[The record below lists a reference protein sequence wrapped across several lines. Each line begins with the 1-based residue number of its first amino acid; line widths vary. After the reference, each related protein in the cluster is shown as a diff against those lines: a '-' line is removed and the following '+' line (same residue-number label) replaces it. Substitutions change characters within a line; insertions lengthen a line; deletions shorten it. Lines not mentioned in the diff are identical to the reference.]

1 MNTQYFQQVA
11 QELLSRHYGINLNDT
26 DLSDPLNVQH
36 AIDEGLKP
44 YQAVVNYAEARS
56 LIRVD
61 KTGFYG
67 VPSTDPINES
77 DEKLVIL
84 RLVEVNLT
92 VDQVAKRNDRYAD
105 SIIKENSSD
114 FDGIEIHGV
123 RNLHAPDDPAGTCYE
138 IDNDEPEMI
147 SVYVHC
153 VEGGI
158 ECVGDFGSYDL
169 ASAYAIELS
178 NQYNWPTYDYI
189 DNELKVRLD

>member
-11 QELLSRHYGINLNDT
+11 QELLNRHYGINLNDT
-26 DLSDPLNVQH
+26 DLSELQNVQY

-56 LIRVD
+56 LVRVD

-67 VPSTDPINES
+67 VPSTEPINES
-77 DEKLVIL
+77 DEEMTIL
-84 RLVEVNLT
+84 RLAEINQSVET
-92 VDQVAKRNDRYAD
+92 ATKRNDRYAD

-169 ASAYAIELS
+169 ASSYAKELS
-178 NQYNWPTYDYI
+178 NQFHWPIYDHI